1 MSKQSVS
8 QRLHEN
14 LFTLISST
22 PNGVKL
28 PTEPLLA
35 QQLGVS
41 RATLREAMRSFETQG
56 LIHRRQ
62 GSGTYVSHPLNIIES
77 GLEIL
82 ESIETLATK
91 KGLQV
96 TMGECTIIRRLAA
109 DDEIQ
114 ALALAPSAMVT
125 AIDRVILAE
134 EHPVAYLIDILP
146 ESILDPVELVN
157 GFSGSVLNH
166 LLRRGSP
173 DLVISQTEINAVT
186 ANHEIARSM
195 GIQRG
200 DVLLRFVAYLY
211 STKGKVVD
219 YSFSYFLPGYFRF
232 HVNRRIGNI

>member
-1 MSKQSVS
+1 MNHPSVS
-8 QRLHEN
+8 QRLHEE
-14 LFTLISST
+14 LKTLISAT

-28 PTEPLLA
+28 PTEPVLA
-35 QQLGVS
+35 RQLGVS

-62 GSGTYVSHPLNIIES
+62 GSGTIVSHPLNIIES

-82 ESIETLATK
+82 ESIETLATR

-96 TMGECTIIRRLAA
+96 TMGDCTIIRRDAGE
-109 DDEIQ
+109 DEIK
-114 ALALAPSAMVT
+114 ALKLDSPAMVT
-125 AIDRVILAE
+125 AIDRVIFAE
-134 EHPVAYLIDILP
+134 DHPVAYLIDILP
-146 ESILDPVELVN
+146 DTVLDPAELKN

-166 LLRRGSP
+166 LLRRGTPS
-173 DLVISQTEINAVT
+173 LSISQTEINAVT
-186 ANHEIARSM
+186 ANHDIARLM

-200 DVLLRFVAYLY
+200 DVLLRFVAYLF
-211 STKGKVVD
+211 SSKGKVID